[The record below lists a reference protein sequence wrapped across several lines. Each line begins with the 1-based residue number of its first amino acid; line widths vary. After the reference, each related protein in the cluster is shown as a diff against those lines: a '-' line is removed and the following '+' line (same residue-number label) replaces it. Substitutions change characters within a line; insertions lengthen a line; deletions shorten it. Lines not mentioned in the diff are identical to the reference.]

1 MRTRKPTAGDND
13 FESQD
18 VLTEYSSSDELPTI
32 EFPSSRSL
40 KASSWR
46 IHEKIGYGYF
56 LAIGIGFFGSLTG
69 FVIANYYQEVQARQ
83 LREAHQQTQL
93 LTEFQDVVVEIQ
105 LSSYSLPTVIAE
117 KERLTKSISDLN
129 SNFAKSQEIKQKIT
143 AFIEKKPV
151 DLADYRENFVDLL
164 QEYEKSL
171 TIYVKEIKFIL
182 ETTDKIQDQEQIQSL
197 QKKLLNVIRSDKT
210 MARGELDQR
219 LKYIQKNA
227 REKEDK
233 RASDVE
239 RAKIIERLII
249 IFSMLLS
256 VVIAAIFAWRTSRA
270 IAEPVITVTQVA
282 QQVAKKSNFDLRAP
296 VTTQDEI
303 GLLAKSLNSLIK
315 RVSDY
320 TKELQEAKDLAE
332 TANQAKS
339 QFLANISHELRT
351 PLNAIIGLS
360 QLLQDDAGDLGIDK
374 EFINDLDS
382 INTAGK
388 HLLTLINDILDLS
401 KIEAGKMSLYPE
413 YFDISL
419 LINYLVVTVK
429 PLMEK
434 NGNLLEVDC
443 KGNIAKI
450 YTDQTRLRQVLL
462 NLLSNAAKFTR
473 NGRVKLTVRHE
484 NPNPGSQEGE
494 RIIFAVADT
503 GIGMS
508 EEQLQQ
514 LFKPF
519 TQGDASTTKKYG
531 GTGLGL
537 AITRHFCLMMGG
549 EIRVKSQL
557 GKGSIF
563 TVKLPI
569 SLKTK
574 IPNHTN
580 NTI

>member
-1 MRTRKPTAGDND
+1 MRTRKPTAGDKN

-93 LTEFQDVVVEIQ
+93 LTEFQDAVVEIQ

-117 KERLTKSISDLN
+117 KERLTKSITDLN

-171 TIYVKEIKFIL
+171 KIYVKEIEFIL
-182 ETTDKIQDQEQIQSL
+182 KATDKIQDEQQVQSL

-210 MARGELDQR
+210 MRRGELDQR
-219 LKYIQKNA
+219 LKDIQKNA

-239 RAKIIERLII
+239 RAKTIERLII

-360 QLLQDDAGDLGIDK
+360 QLLQDDAGDLGIDR

-419 LINYLVVTVK
+419 LINHLVVTVK

-443 KGNIAKI
+443 KGNVEKI

-484 NPNPGSQEGE
+484 NPNPGSQEGG

-569 SLKTK
+569 SVKTK
-574 IPNHTN
+574 LAN
-580 NTI
+580 NTTSII

>member
-1 MRTRKPTAGDND
+1 MQTRKPTAGDND

-69 FVIANYYQEVQARQ
+69 FVISNYYQEIQARQ
-83 LREAHQQTQL
+83 LREAHRQTQL
-93 LTEFQDVVVEIQ
+93 LNEFRDGVVGIQ
-105 LSSYSLPTVIAE
+105 ISSYSLPTVIGE
-117 KERLTKSISDLN
+117 KEKLAKSISYLKG
-129 SNFAKSQEIKQKIT
+129 NFEKCSQIQLKIT
-143 AFIEKKPV
+143 KFIEKKPI
-151 DLADYRENFVDLL
+151 DLADYPGNFLDLL

-171 TIYVKEIKFIL
+171 KIYVEEIESIIQSATKV
-182 ETTDKIQDQEQIQSL
+182 QDQAQIESL
-197 QKKLLNVIRSDKT
+197 QTKLLNIIRSDKT
-210 MARGELDQR
+210 MQEGELDRR
-219 LKYIQKNA
+219 LKDIQEIA
-227 REKEDK
+227 RKKEEK

-239 RAKIIERLII
+239 RAKVIERLII

-256 VVIAAIFAWRTSRA
+256 VVIAGVVAWRTSRA

-413 YFDISL
+413 DFDISL
-419 LINYLVVTVK
+419 LINHLVMTVK

-434 NGNLLEVDC
+434 NGNFLEVDC
-443 KGNIAKI
+443 QSNVGKI

-473 NGRVKLTVRHE
+473 NGKVKLTVKNE
-484 NPNPGSQEGE
+484 NPKPGSEWGE
-494 RIIFAVADT
+494 KIIFTVADT

-557 GKGSIF
+557 AKGSIF
-563 TVKLPI
+563 TVKLSRKLPR
-569 SLKTK
+569 SVK
-574 IPNHTN
+574 I
-580 NTI
+580 